1 MLTTFRIKCVFWL
14 TPMFVLNG
22 FEEDEKTSYSSML
35 GSKPTNNSAMPSN
48 TQNSMCG
55 SETKVDGGIPPLA
68 SKRKLN
74 DNVEVSPRTIL
85 TSELRKR

>member
-1 MLTTFRIKCVFWL
+1 
-14 TPMFVLNG
+14 MFVLNG

-35 GSKPTNNSAMPSN
+35 GSKPTSCNMDNSAMPSN
-48 TQNSMCG
+48 IQDSMCG
-55 SETKVDGGIPPLA
+55 SETKADGSIPPLA

-74 DNVEVSPRTIL
+74 DNVEVSPRTIS